1 MFNRKLKKQIVELQE
16 EMADIRATLRSKPL
30 LVVDNTE
37 VKPSKPSKPSKY
49 GRWVDLFQHLNS
61 EANVKSVEVFSSK
74 AEAKLAQVGVV
85 SAAQRYGQKYMSR
98 RKARTVTFTRIA

>member
-37 VKPSKPSKPSKY
+37 VKPSKPSKY

>member
-16 EMADIRATLRSKPL
+16 EMADIRATLRSKPH

-37 VKPSKPSKPSKY
+37 VKPSKY

-74 AEAKLAQVGVV
+74 KEAKLAQEGVV

-98 RKARTVTFTRIA
+98 RKARTVTFTRID